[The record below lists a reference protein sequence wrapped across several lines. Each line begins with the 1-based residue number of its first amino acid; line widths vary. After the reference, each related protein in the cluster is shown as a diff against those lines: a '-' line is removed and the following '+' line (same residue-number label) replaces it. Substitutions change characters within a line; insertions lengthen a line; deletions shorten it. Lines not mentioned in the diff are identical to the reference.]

1 MIVDA
6 FKRFSPFMS
15 KSMQSF
21 VPRSHGFL
29 LMSTFIYDLKR
40 VCMFRLST
48 QEMIVIG
55 LGGHKQGCIRISG
68 WHVHASENPAQISYA
83 TLKHRSCRYWGA
95 TIPIRSRVGTVLSS
109 LPN

>member
-6 FKRFSPFMS
+6 LKQFSPFMP

-21 VPRSHGFL
+21 VPGSHGFL

-48 QEMIVIG
+48 QEIVVIG
-55 LGGHKQGCIRISG
+55 LGGHKQGPREPCPDLLCNAK
-68 WHVHASENPAQISYA
+68 ASVMQIPA
-83 TLKHRSCRYWGA
+83 TRV
-95 TIPIRSRVGTVLSS
+95 PIRSRVGTVLTA
-109 LPN
+109 